1 VAISDVLLTSYS
13 SVSIGFDDFIQQG
26 REMEVHPDVLR
37 LVTVG
42 SLEQL
47 YKGVDV
53 LIRAVALCRST
64 LPRIQLVVVG
74 DGRYRDDLRRLAA
87 FLGAADCVT
96 FVGMLPQGAAIRRE
110 LDRADLF
117 VLPSRTEGLPRA
129 MIEAMAR
136 GLPCIGTSVGGIPEL
151 LPEEDMVPPGD
162 AAVLATKILEVAGD
176 AYRRS
181 SMSRRNL
188 DRAKEFEEKILRER
202 RIEFYRHIEQVTARW
217 LTRSGARPCQGG
229 RSTR

>member
-1 VAISDVLLTSYS
+1 VLLTSYA
-13 SVSIGFDDFIQQG
+13 SVSIGFDDFIQQD

-53 LIRAVALCRST
+53 LIRAVALCRSA

-74 DGRYRDDLRRLAA
+74 DGRYRDDLQRLADI
-87 FLGAADCVT
+87 LGAADCVT
-96 FVGMLPQGAAIRRE
+96 FVGTLRQGAAMWRE

-136 GLPCIGTSVGGIPEL
+136 ALPCIGTSVGGIPEL

-162 AAVLATKILEVAGD
+162 AAVLASKILEVAGD
-176 AYRRS
+176 ADRRS

-188 DRAKEFEEKILRER
+188 DKAKEFEEKILRER
-202 RIEFYRHIEQVTARW
+202 RIDFYRHIEQVTARW
-217 LTRSGARPCQGG
+217 LSRSDTKTTCPCQDG
-229 RSTR
+229 